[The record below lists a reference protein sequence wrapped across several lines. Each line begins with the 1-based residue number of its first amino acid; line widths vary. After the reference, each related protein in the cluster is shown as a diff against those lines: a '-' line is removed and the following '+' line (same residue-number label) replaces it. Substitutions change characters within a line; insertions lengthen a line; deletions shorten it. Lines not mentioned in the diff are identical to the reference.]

1 MRFSLPL
8 APALSPPSSCPPL
21 SNKPKAVQAQ
31 CFAPG
36 NHGNRAS
43 SDVFSTIPSR
53 KLSCCDHK
61 KAAVPPSILS
71 VFQARKV
78 TFSSG
83 KECLPMEFCLCF
95 LKHVTAI
102 TWATLATKHAGRS
115 SIFFF
120 FLEYCQHKHN
130 LRLFSKEG
138 RRLAML
144 LAWWPQ
150 VYS

>member
-1 MRFSLPL
+1 MLLQQRRPGADSGWLWSSLWVSLSGPQGPQAL
-8 APALSPPSSCPPL
+8 AFPVCWLTLLQGYSAAAAAPA
-21 SNKPKAVQAQ
+21 
-31 CFAPG
+31 
-36 NHGNRAS
+36 
-43 SDVFSTIPSR
+43 IM
-53 KLSCCDHK
+53 
-61 KAAVPPSILS
+61 S
-71 VFQARKV
+71 VFQARRKV

-115 SIFFF
+115 SFVFFF
-120 FLEYCQHKHN
+120 FLEYCQHN